1 MEQMSVGTTSSTDQ
15 LVDNHGRGINY
26 LRLSITDRCNLRCF
40 YCMPE
45 AGVEKLPHDD
55 ILRFEE
61 ILEVARAAVSLG
73 VSKVRITG
81 GEPLIKRGAVMLV
94 REIAAWPGVKTVA
107 LTTNGTRL
115 EKYVNVLK
123 EAGLTRIN
131 VSLDSLDSAVYRK
144 ITRVGELDKV
154 LRGIDSA
161 LALGFPVKM
170 NTVLIDGLNSGE
182 LDNFIRL
189 AQEKSMEVRFIERM
203 SFKDNDPYVSQ
214 AKVLAQLK
222 ERYEVKPLSDEKTS
236 PHVRLFDVDGAR
248 IGFISP
254 RSVPFCTGCNKL
266 RLKPNGELRACLASA
281 AHVDVRTVLRSPH
294 SDKDLRQAVREAVA
308 LKPESG
314 PWTANAEMWRVGG

>member
-1 MEQMSVGTTSSTDQ
+1 MFVETTNQAQ
-15 LVDNHGRGINY
+15 LVDTHGRGINY

-40 YCMPE
+40 YCMPPT
-45 AGVEKLPHDD
+45 GVDKLPHDD

-61 ILEVARAAVSLG
+61 MLEVARAAVSLG

-94 REIAAWPGVKTVA
+94 REISAWPGVKTVA
-107 LTTNGTRL
+107 MTTNGTRL
-115 EKYVNVLK
+115 EKYVKVLRD
-123 EAGLTRIN
+123 AGLTRIN
-131 VSLDSLDSAVYRK
+131 VSLDSLIPAVYRK
-144 ITRVGELDKV
+144 ITRVGELDTV

-161 LALGFPVKM
+161 LAHGFPIKL
-170 NTVLIDGLNSGE
+170 NTVLIDGINSSE
-182 LDNFIRL
+182 LSGFIRF
-189 AQEKSMEVRFIERM
+189 AQEKNVEVRFIERM
-203 SFKDNDPYVSQ
+203 SFEDNDPYVSQ
-214 AKVLAQLK
+214 ADVIARLGELHD
-222 ERYEVKPLSDEKTS
+222 VKPVSDERNS

-254 RSVPFCTGCNKL
+254 RSVPFCSGCNKL

-281 AHVDVRTVLRSPH
+281 AHVDVRSVIRRPH
-294 SDKDLRQAVREAVA
+294 TDRDLRQAVREAVS